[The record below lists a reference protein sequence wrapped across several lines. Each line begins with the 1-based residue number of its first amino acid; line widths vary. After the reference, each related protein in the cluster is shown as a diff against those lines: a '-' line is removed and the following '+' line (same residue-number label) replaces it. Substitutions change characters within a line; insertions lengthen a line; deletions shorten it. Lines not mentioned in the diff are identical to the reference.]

1 MINLASVVADGT
13 MRRLLGLPALLDT
26 VVDEG
31 DETSRNNNTKVL
43 VRSNHRK
50 SRFMV
55 TYSATSVMASIML
68 LSLIQM

>member
-50 SRFMV
+50 
-55 TYSATSVMASIML
+55 
-68 LSLIQM
+68 